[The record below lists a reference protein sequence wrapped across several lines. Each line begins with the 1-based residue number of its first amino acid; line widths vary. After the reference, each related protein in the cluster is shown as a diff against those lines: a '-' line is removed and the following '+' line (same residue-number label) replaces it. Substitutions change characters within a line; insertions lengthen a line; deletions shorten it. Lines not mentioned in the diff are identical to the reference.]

1 MERQQ
6 HRSNVVIFGDKG
18 AGKSSLV
25 NLILGSQTA
34 RIASDA
40 SSSTLDAKPYDATI
54 QDTLFRIYDT
64 AGLHEVQAVDDPDR
78 LIGAIN
84 KAYRLVQSVADTG
97 GFNLLLLCIQK
108 DRFVD
113 TWRYN
118 YKLFYEFLCHGMVP
132 VALVITHFDHEES
145 EAVGWWT
152 ENQKEFAG
160 KDFHI
165 IKHVCITTNPEFNTA
180 YEASRKK
187 IHDLLLGH
195 HDEQYAAREKARRF
209 VHVVHKA
216 LEVVGIHSRLRE
228 KTQILGE
235 CGLGDGEVKQI
246 LRCIAYMDA
255 DLAAIHKYRQPPS
268 NHTTS

>member
-25 NLILGSQTA
+25 NLILGSQPA
-34 RIASDA
+34 KIASDA
-40 SSSTLDAKPYDATI
+40 SGSTLDAKPYDMTI

-78 LIGAIN
+78 LIGAVN

-97 GFNLLLLCIQK
+97 GIDLLLLCIQK

-113 TWRYN
+113 TWRYD

-145 EAVGWWT
+145 EVDWWT
-152 ENQKEFAG
+152 ENQAEFAG

-165 IKHVCITTNPEFNTA
+165 IKHICITANPEFNAA

-195 HDEQYAAREKARRF
+195 YDKQHAAREKVRRF

-216 LEVVGIHSRLRE
+216 LEVVGIHSRSKE
-228 KTQILGE
+228 KTRILGE
-235 CGLGDGEVKQI
+235 CGLGDGEVKQV
-246 LRCIAYMDA
+246 LRRIAHMDA
-255 DLAAIHKYRQPPS
+255 DIAASTYRQPPS
-268 NHTTS
+268 NHIKY